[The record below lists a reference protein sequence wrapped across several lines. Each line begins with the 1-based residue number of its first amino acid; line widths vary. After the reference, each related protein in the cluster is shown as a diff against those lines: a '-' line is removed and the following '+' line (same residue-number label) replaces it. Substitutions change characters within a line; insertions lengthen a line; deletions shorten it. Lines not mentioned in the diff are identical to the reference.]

1 MVTSRTMRAG
11 GRWARAC
18 GAGVLLGLLVA
29 RPAYAQVSDEDKAL
43 ALQLFDEG
51 RALMTSGK
59 LDDACR
65 KLEESRRLD
74 PLPGTLLNVAVCHE
88 QQGRTATAVAEFREA
103 KALAERDH
111 RDDRVALVDQHL
123 KALDGKVSSLVIVVP
138 PEADRP
144 DLTVTRDATP
154 VGRAAWGTRLPV
166 DPGPHAIEASAA
178 NKKPWKVVMTVAPNG
193 DVQTATLAPLEDAP
207 VAEAPPV
214 APPPAPAP
222 APVAPVLAPAP
233 APEEPHGLSTRRT
246 IAVVTAGVAVVAA
259 GVGTYFGVRALSKH
273 NDPNRT
279 CTLEPCTTA
288 DSLNDQAKSAA
299 DASTISFGIAIAAL
313 VSSGILWFTDT
324 SGHRDH
330 AGIHVTP
337 DVAWGRGGIDVGGR
351 F

>member
-1 MVTSRTMRAG
+1 MVTSRAVRVR
-11 GRWARAC
+11 GRWGRAC

-29 RPAYAQVSDEDKAL
+29 RPAHAQVSDEDKAL

-51 RALMTSGK
+51 RALMASGK

-123 KALDGKVSSLVIVVP
+123 KALDGKVSSVVIVVP

-144 DLTVTRDATP
+144 DLSITRDATP
-154 VGRAAWGTRLPV
+154 VGRAAWGTRIPV

-178 NKKPWKVVMTVAPNG
+178 NKKPWKVALTVGPNG
-193 DVQTATLAPLEDAP
+193 DVQTTTLAPLEDAP
-207 VAEAPPV
+207 VAEPLVVPLPA
-214 APPPAPAP
+214 APAPAP
-222 APVAPVLAPAP
+222 PPVAPVLAPVP
-233 APEEPHGLSTRRT
+233 PESHGLSTRRT

-259 GVGTYFGVRALSKH
+259 GVGTYFGVRAISKH
-273 NDPNRT
+273 NDPDRT

-288 DSLNDQAKSAA
+288 DTLNDQAKTAA
-299 DASTISFGIAIAAL
+299 DGSTISFGIAIAAL

-324 SGHRDH
+324 SGRSDH
-330 AGIHVTP
+330 AGVHVTP